1 MRDPKISVIII
12 TYFHEKYIRQALE
25 SVISQTLFWECEVLI
40 GDDGSRD
47 QKVEILQLYKKQYS
61 NIKIFAHEN
70 QGISRNVYNLFCMA
84 KGNYIAILEGDDYWI
99 DNKKLEKQIEQIEK
113 NGCIAAAGNSKIVDD
128 NGKCYG
134 YKNKR
139 QIDCIVGKKEVE
151 QYQTDLFMPSAVMF
165 RNIFLN
171 SEDKYLVIANAS
183 RMGGNHSGIIN
194 LLGNSGMIYLSVEPY
209 AVWRQNIVKKSTNYS
224 SQNHDSFLDFYEAL
238 RKYIAY
244 NNAFD
249 LNYSKTIKQLYS
261 NCIESLKKETKTSIG
276 KKLYWECICYNL
288 CKRIYRF
295 VISCMKKQ

>member
-1 MRDPKISVIII
+1 M
-12 TYFHEKYIRQALE
+12 
-25 SVISQTLFWECEVLI
+25 
-40 GDDGSRD
+40 
-47 QKVEILQLYKKQYS
+47 
-61 NIKIFAHEN
+61 
-70 QGISRNVYNLFCMA
+70 
-84 KGNYIAILEGDDYWI
+84 
-99 DNKKLEKQIEQIEK
+99 
-113 NGCIAAAGNSKIVDD
+113 
-128 NGKCYG
+128 
-134 YKNKR
+134 
-139 QIDCIVGKKEVE
+139 GKKEVE